1 MIHYAAISP
10 QDHHRGQDAYA
21 AATIARAPAWARRS
35 INAARVR
42 RGLPVVLGPAEGLEL
57 EAEVARARRAAA
69 SRAIGARPTRSPSL
83 PATGRRLPATRR
95 PNPPATKS
103 RATTPTKTITRVM
116 LTAGGGLGRWEG
128 QALREWIERGAFG
141 SADEINARGFSLVAD
156 HHDGPRVAV
165 SGRALRV
172 ISTDH
177 PRARLV
183 VEWIPDLGDPAHRR
197 LLSRIESG
205 TDQVSMRSLHHDV
218 GIHRIPRAARVV
230 KRATLAHLCLLEPGR
245 QAAYPGSVA
254 RVFRDKPDTVAELT
268 RQIGIVTTASSNR
281 ASAAS
286 WGD

>member
-10 QDHHRGQDAYA
+10 QDHHRGQGDYA
-21 AATIARAPAWARRS
+21 TATIARAPAWARRS

-69 SRAIGARPTRSPSL
+69 SRAIGATP
-83 PATGRRLPATRR
+83 TRR
-95 PNPPATKS
+95 PSPPATKT
-103 RATTPTKTITRVM
+103 RATPAAKTITRVIM
-116 LTAGGGLGRWEG
+116 TAGGGLGRWEG

-141 SADEINARGFSLVAD
+141 SADEINRRGFALVAD
-156 HHDGPRVAV
+156 HHDGPRVAA

-183 VEWIPDLGDPAHRR
+183 VEWLPDLGDPAHRR
-197 LLSRIESG
+197 LLSRIEAGS
-205 TDQVSMRSLHHDV
+205 DQVSMRSLHHDV

-230 KRATLAHLCLLEPGR
+230 KRASLVHLCILEPGR
-245 QAAYPGSVA
+245 QAAFPGSVA
-254 RVFRDKPDTVAELT
+254 RVFRDKPDTVAELG